1 MKCSS
6 EVFSMPP
13 PPPEPPKGSGSD
25 VEPVFPFL
33 PSEEDCVGD
42 PPPSQD
48 REVEDEED
56 DIPRSGHLGG

>member
-1 MKCSS
+1 
-6 EVFSMPP
+6 MPP